1 VSPRHLRHLAEYF
14 AVRVFFSLVQS
25 FHLKT
30 CFTCCRAL
38 AWLFCDVFRIRG
50 KIVEENLRTAFPE
63 ATPAERKAIARRMW
77 EHLLLMVCEIAH
89 VPRVIHETNWRK
101 HVHRYNHRQWLRT
114 IFRNGPKI
122 CVTGHIGN
130 FEMLG
135 YVGSFWG
142 MRMYTVVRTLDNPYL
157 DRMMLRFRASMGQR
171 ILPKDNSAGQA
182 DEVLQTGGLLGLL
195 GDQNAGRQGC
205 LADFLGRPASC
216 HKALALFS
224 LVNKAPMMVTSCT
237 RRGNEPMQFDMGLD
251 DVIDMNEDRPETSG
265 VSELTQWY
273 NDVLERKIRERPNQ
287 YWWLH
292 DRWKNLPTSKRRRP
306 KKQKA
311 AAEEPNAEALA
322 QRPAA

>member
-1 VSPRHLRHLAEYF
+1 VSLRNLRHLLEYF
-14 AVRVFFSLVQS
+14 LVRVFLSLVQVLS
-25 FHLKT
+25 LRT
-30 CFTCCRAL
+30 CHDLCRFT
-38 AWLFCDVFRIRG
+38 AWLAHDVFRVRG
-50 KIVEENLRTAFPE
+50 RIVEENLQIAFPE
-63 ATPAERKAIARRMW
+63 KTAAQRQQIGRATW
-77 EHLLLMVCEIAH
+77 EHLLLMVCEIAL
-89 VPRVIHETNWRK
+89 VPRTIHETNWRNY
-101 HVHRYNHRQWLRT
+101 VHRYNHRLWLQT

-130 FEMLG
+130 FELLG

-171 ILPKDNSAGQA
+171 ILPKDNSANQA

-195 GDQNAGRQGC
+195 GDQNAGRQGVV
-205 LADFLGRPASC
+205 ADFMGRPASC

-237 RRGNEPMQFDMGLD
+237 RRGNQPMQFEMGLD
-251 DVIDMNEDRPETSG
+251 DVIDMHEVRPETEG

-273 NDVLERKIRERPNQ
+273 NDVLERRIRDKPDQ
-287 YWWLH
+287 YWWVH
-292 DRWKNLPTSKRRRP
+292 DRWKHVPVGKRRR
-306 KKQKA
+306 KKRVQP
-311 AAEEPNAEALA
+311 AAEAAKQPAEA